1 MGKQLD
7 IDLKM
12 KKIEMDHQEEKM
24 VTGLHN
30 FLVQILKTNN
40 SATIILH
47 ANVIFINAVNR
58 KV

>member
-1 MGKQLD
+1 MGKLLD

-30 FLVQILKTNN
+30 FLVQILNTLD
-40 SATIILH
+40 IED
-47 ANVIFINAVNR
+47 
-58 KV
+58 